1 MMSLSDLNL
10 VDFDFLNDFHHL
22 DLLVVVLDLAVAESS
37 HSHEAASEFLL
48 DLVQGDKSLGKLGE
62 LDFGHVSD
70 ADSFLSEVMDLL
82 LVFLNFGSEVLNSG
96 LEVTLL
102 VFNLSIMNL
111 VLLDI
116 DLEFVAFFLPLV
128 KLLGEEVAS

>member
-70 ADSFLSEVMDLL
+70 ADSFLSAVMDLL

-111 VLLDI
+111 VLLDV

-128 KLLGEEVAS
+128 KLLGEEVTS